1 MKTGVKYTRRSFMIR
16 SATKYLSIGHVRGH
30 EVGRDRSHEWGRR
43 EFYAKLYYLT
53 LKGREN

>member
-1 MKTGVKYTRRSFMIR
+1 MIR